1 MDRNVSIDAFRA
13 LGALLVFSFHTRF
26 LIGKEFSTGWT
37 GVSLFFVLSGYLI
50 GGRLLEL
57 SDREMPLKAAL
68 ASFYWRRVVRIFP
81 VYIVFLLVVTAVALI
96 TRDRSLLDP
105 LPYAWTY
112 TSNFFHAS
120 SAYIFDPVMG
130 PTWSLAVEEQFY
142 LLFPFVVL
150 LLGRRRLMVAV
161 FAMILAGP
169 LLRLAL
175 AVVID
180 HWPQYFT
187 DKHEA
192 VYVAGFTHIDA
203 FAFGAVI
210 NLLPLSLCRRIG
222 RGHNVL
228 IVTVAAIA
236 LGWLTTGTMAGAL
249 WFSPTDAGA
258 QLIWGYS
265 AVDIVCMTLVCR
277 AVARPADAM
286 GRATA
291 PMAVIGRW
299 SYSFYLIHLPIIFM
313 VSRAPAVLGVDVPGW
328 LSLIIA
334 FALTLGI
341 ARTLYEWVEKPALR
355 LRARFDSDPNATRPQ
370 PPPRSVGV

>member
-1 MDRNVSIDAFRA
+1 MERNASIDAFRA

-26 LIGKEFSTGWT
+26 LIGKEFPTGWT

-57 SDREMPLKAAL
+57 ADRKMPLKSAL

-81 VYIVFLLVVTAVALI
+81 VYIVFLIVVTVVALI
-96 TRDRSLLDP
+96 TRDRALLDP
-105 LPYAWTY
+105 LPWAWTY

-120 SAYIFDPVMG
+120 SAYVFDPIMG

-150 LLGRRRLMVAV
+150 LLGRRRLAPALY
-161 FAMILAGP
+161 AMIVAGP
-169 LLRLAL
+169 LIRLAL

-192 VYVAGFTHIDA
+192 IYVAGFTHIDA
-203 FAFGAVI
+203 FAFGALI
-210 NLLPLSLCRRIG
+210 NLLPPALCAKLG
-222 RGHNVL
+222 RGYMIL
-228 IVTVAAIA
+228 AATAVAIL

-249 WFSPTDAGA
+249 WFSPTDVGA

-265 AVDIVCMTLVCR
+265 AVDIVCMLLICR
-277 AVARPADAM
+277 AVSRPTDSL
-286 GRATA
+286 GRATG

-299 SYSFYLIHLPIIFM
+299 SYSFYLIHLPIIFL
-313 VSRAPAVLGVDVPGW
+313 VSRAPQTFGIDVPGW
-328 LSLIIA
+328 LLLIIA
-334 FALTLGI
+334 TALTVGI
-341 ARTLYEWVEKPALR
+341 ARSLYEWVEKPALR
-355 LRARFDSDPNATRPQ
+355 LRSRFDANA
-370 PPPRSVGV
+370 PRSVGA